1 MKRLAAILLGFLL
14 TASPAMAQGA
24 VSFEGKTVNMI
35 ISSSPGGGT
44 DAFARLV
51 AQHLSKYLPGSPTV
65 VVRNVPGA
73 GGITGMNYMV
83 QQVAP
88 DGLAFVTAGNTMAD
102 PLQYRKPQSQ
112 FDPVEFEVIGGVG
125 RGGEVLLISK
135 EAEKR
140 LYDKKAS
147 PVVIGSLGGIPR
159 SGAQMAAWGIEY
171 LGWNGKWVI
180 GYRGTNDMMLALE
193 RGEIEMTSTG
203 NIFLIKKL
211 TDTGKFKILVQS
223 GALRGGKL
231 VGRPD
236 FGDAPIFSNLM
247 EGKIKDPL
255 AAQAFEYWRSIAV
268 TDKWMA
274 LPPKTPKAMVDIHR
288 AAYDKLMDDADFL
301 EKGKKLSE
309 GFIPMT
315 AQDVEALIRTLAKL
329 PEPALAYVTVIL
341 RKQGLDV
348 Q

>member
-1 MKRLAAILLGFLL
+1 MKRFGIFLLAFLLG
-14 TASPAMAQGA
+14 TPAAAQDAASFQ
-24 VSFEGKTVNMI
+24 GKTVNMI
-35 ISSSPGGGT
+35 ISSEPGGGT

-51 AQHLSKYLPGSPTV
+51 ALYLSNYLPGTPSV

-83 QQVAP
+83 QQAAP
-88 DGLAFVTAGNTMAD
+88 DGYTFVTAGNTMAD

-112 FDPVEFEVIGGVG
+112 FDPAEFAVIGGVG
-125 RGGEVLLISK
+125 RGGEVLLIGK

-147 PVVIGSLGGIPR
+147 PVIVGSLGGIPR
-159 SGAQMAAWGIEY
+159 SGMQMAAWGIEY

-180 GYRGTNDMMLALE
+180 GYRGTNELMLALE
-193 RGEIEMTSTG
+193 RGEIEMTATG
-203 NIFLIKKL
+203 NIFLVKKL
-211 TDTGKFKILVQS
+211 VDTGKFKILVQS
-223 GALRGGKL
+223 GALRGGQL

-236 FGDAPIFSNLM
+236 FGDAPVFAKLM
-247 EGKIKDPL
+247 EGKIKEPL
-255 AAQAFEYWRSIAV
+255 AAQAFDYWSAIAV

-274 LPPKTPKAMVDIHR
+274 LPPKTPKTMVDIHR
-288 AAYDKLMDDADFL
+288 AAYAKLMDDADFL

-309 GFIPMT
+309 GFIPMN
-315 AQDVEALIRTLAKL
+315 APDVEALVRKLAAL
-329 PEPALAYVTVIL
+329 PLEATEYMTVIL

>member
-1 MKRLAAILLGFLL
+1 MKRFAIFLLGFLL
-14 TASPAMAQGA
+14 AASSATAQDAAFQ
-24 VSFEGKTVNMI
+24 GKTVNMI
-35 ISSSPGGGT
+35 ISSEPGGGT

-51 AQHLSKYLPGSPTV
+51 AQYLANYLPGSPSV
-65 VVRNVPGA
+65 IVRNVPGA
-73 GGITGMNYMV
+73 GGITGMNYMI
-83 QQVAP
+83 QQAAP
-88 DGLAFVTAGNTMAD
+88 DGYTFVTAGNTMAD
-102 PLQYRKPQSQ
+102 PLHYRKPQSL
-112 FDPVEFEVIGGVG
+112 FNPAEFAVIGGVG

-147 PVVIGSLGGIPR
+147 PVIIGSLGGIPR

-180 GYRGTNDMMLALE
+180 GYRGTNEMMLALE

-211 TDTGKFKILVQS
+211 LDTGKFKILVQS
-223 GALRGGKL
+223 GALRNGQL

-255 AAQAFEYWRSIAV
+255 PAQAFDYWSAIAV
-268 TDKWMA
+268 TDYWMA
-274 LPPKTPKAMVDIHR
+274 LPPKTPKAMVDAHR
-288 AAYDKLMDDADFL
+288 AAYAKLMDDAEFL
-301 EKGKKLSE
+301 EKGRKLSE
-309 GFIPMT
+309 GFVPMN
-315 AQDVEALIRTLAKL
+315 AADVEALVQKLAKL
-329 PEPALAYVTVIL
+329 PPEATEYMTVIL